1 MFNQKHVDYPLRH
14 FVKMISNSKAMTKW
28 RTQPIL
34 IKQIPSN
41 TPINWPYTEFCL
53 KFSHYSMFAENN
65 THFYHGSLF
74 SFKLEILHNTL
85 PTIKNLIRNYPTL
98 LPPNLNCLY
107 CNQTPEDI
115 SHLFSCQANSNLDSI
130 PWLTI
135 QQLMG
140 GVYFVENYFVDNHF
154 VDNHFVDGSFRR
166 QFISSKVHFVES
178 SFRRQFIS
186 SKIISSTIIS
196 SKIISSTIISST
208 IISSKIISSTIISST
223 VHFVDSSFRRQLF
236 RRQLFRR
243 QSLRR
248 QSFRRQPFRRQFI
261 SSTFYINLHHVS

>member
-1 MFNQKHVDYPLRH
+1 MFNQKYVDYPLRH

-34 IKQIPSN
+34 TKQIPSN
-41 TPINWPYTEFCL
+41 TPINWSYTEFCL

-107 CNQTPEDI
+107 CNQIPEDI

-135 QQLMG
+135 QQLITIQISNW
-140 GVYFVENYFVDNHF
+140 YT
-154 VDNHFVDGSFRR
+154 
-166 QFISSKVHFVES
+166 SSKLT
-178 SFRRQFIS
+178 QI
-186 SKIISSTIIS
+186 
-196 SKIISSTIISST
+196 
-208 IISSKIISSTIISST
+208 
-223 VHFVDSSFRRQLF
+223 RQLF
-236 RRQLFRR
+236 LPLF
-243 QSLRR
+243 QSNF
-248 QSFRRQPFRRQFI
+248 QHI
-261 SSTFYINLHHVS
+261 SPLTLATGIIPLSLTNYIYPILKSHKKTSLILHIISYNMVDFYYKKLGYHDALY